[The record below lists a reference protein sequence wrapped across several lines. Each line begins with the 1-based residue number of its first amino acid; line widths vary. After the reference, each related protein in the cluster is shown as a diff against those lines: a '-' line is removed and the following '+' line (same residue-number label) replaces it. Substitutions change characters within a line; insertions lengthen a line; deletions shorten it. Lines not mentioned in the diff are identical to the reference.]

1 MKMIHVIAIVLLIIV
16 PMALILTAYSNSQL
30 KTIQYQVAYD
40 TKLRNSTYDAI
51 KAFQL
56 NMSNSSTSDFANSKI
71 RDIEA
76 SANVFY
82 TSLSKNF
89 TSNGY
94 TKETLKNYVPA
105 LVYTLY
111 DGYYIYSPYEN
122 TLDGIDLNNNSEY
135 SPGDLVY
142 GLKPYIYY
150 SCRYKPNN
158 DSDFVITYSLDS
170 YITIQGMLNG
180 EPINKSGYLLTGV
193 KANALETEY
202 KYGNVD
208 IETENGNLLQEN
220 IYIEDYKDSK
230 VEYNNTT
237 VINHYEGKC
246 IKAPHIKYQ
255 GTKYYLQGDN
265 EEDVGYKYKDYESG
279 HIFHM
284 LNEERL
290 DTDTPKAVD
299 TDSIEHNQQALQYYK
314 DAYKFKKFIES
325 NDTLNTLKSNDA
337 VRINGENYDE
347 NNPSPFTQGI
357 SIFGEL
363 DGSKSK
369 YIEDKDS
376 DFYLH
381 RTEVIKNAIE
391 SNLMVAIDNFNK
403 VSSSSTQF
411 AMPRLT
417 ESDWENLTNGISMI
431 SFLQGLSIGGKIFNS
446 YSIVSNDVNDDYV
459 GENSIYIVI
468 NGNSEGEGRGTYY
481 LPTDNT
487 LKNIDLTNAIGVF
500 NTNFEQRTI
509 IDTVKTGD
517 VEEKYEVNY
526 LPRVEYAAYTSVI
539 NPGDSQNN
547 KESVAKLMKKYATDN
562 SSSEKEKEIA
572 RIYYTALARERQ
584 GMYRIM
590 SYTD

>member
-56 NMSNSSTSDFANSKI
+56 NMSNSSTSNLANSKI
-71 RDIEA
+71 RDLEA

-82 TSLSKNF
+82 TSLSNNF
-89 TSNGY
+89 TANGY
-94 TKETLKNYVPA
+94 TKETIKNYVPA

-158 DSDFVITYSLDS
+158 TDSDFVITYSLDS
-170 YITIQGMLNG
+170 YITIQGKLDG
-180 EPINKSGYLLTGV
+180 QPINKSGYLLTGV
-193 KANALETEY
+193 NKSGTKY
-202 KYGNVD
+202 QYGNID
-208 IETENGNLLQEN
+208 IEIENGNLLQEN

-230 VEYNNTT
+230 VEDNNTT

-255 GTKYYLQGDN
+255 GTKYYLQVNN

-290 DTDTPKAVD
+290 DTDAPEDVNN
-299 TDSIEHNQQALQYYK
+299 DSIINNRQAIQYYE
-314 DAYKFKKFIES
+314 DAYEFKEFIK
-325 NDTLNTLKSNDA
+325 NNNILNSLKSNDA
-337 VRINGENYDE
+337 VRINGEKYDTDT
-347 NNPSPFTQGI
+347 SPFTQGI

-363 DGSKSK
+363 DGSESK

-376 DFYLH
+376 NFYLH

-431 SFLQGLSIGGKIFNS
+431 SFLQGLSIGGKIYNS

-468 NGNSEGEGRGTYY
+468 NGNSEKEEERGTYY

-509 IDTVKTGD
+509 IDTIKAGD
-517 VEEKYEVNY
+517 VEKKYEVNY

-539 NPGDSQNN
+539 NPGDSENS
-547 KESVAKLMKKYATDN
+547 KKTVSELMKEYANSTDM
-562 SSSEKEKEIA
+562 KEREIA
-572 RIYYTALARERQ
+572 RKYYMALGRERQ
-584 GMYRIM
+584 GMYRIL
-590 SYTD
+590 SDIY

>member
-56 NMSNSSTSDFANSKI
+56 NMSNSSTSNLANSKI
-71 RDIEA
+71 RDLEA

-82 TSLSKNF
+82 TSLSNNF
-89 TSNGY
+89 TANGY
-94 TKETLKNYVPA
+94 TKETIKNYVPA

-158 DSDFVITYSLDS
+158 TDSDFVITYSLDS
-170 YITIQGMLNG
+170 YITIQGKLDG
-180 EPINKSGYLLTGV
+180 QPINKSGYLLTGV
-193 KANALETEY
+193 NKSGTKY
-202 KYGNVD
+202 QYGNID
-208 IETENGNLLQEN
+208 IEIENGNLLQEN

-230 VEYNNTT
+230 VEDNNTT

-290 DTDTPKAVD
+290 DTDAPEDVNN
-299 TDSIEHNQQALQYYK
+299 DSIINNRQAIQYYE
-314 DAYKFKKFIES
+314 DAYEFKEFIK
-325 NDTLNTLKSNDA
+325 NNNILNSLKSNDA
-337 VRINGENYDE
+337 VRINGEKYDTDT
-347 NNPSPFTQGI
+347 SPFTQGI

-363 DGSKSK
+363 DGSESK

-431 SFLQGLSIGGKIFNS
+431 SFLQGLSIGGKIYNS

-468 NGNSEGEGRGTYY
+468 NGNSEKEEERGTYY

-509 IDTVKTGD
+509 IDTIKAGD
-517 VEEKYEVNY
+517 VEKKYEVNY

-539 NPGDSQNN
+539 NPGDSENS
-547 KESVAKLMKKYATDN
+547 KKTVSELMKEYANSTDM
-562 SSSEKEKEIA
+562 KEREIA
-572 RIYYTALARERQ
+572 RKYYMALGRERQ
-584 GMYRIM
+584 GMYRIL
-590 SYTD
+590 SDIY

>member
-1 MKMIHVIAIVLLIIV
+1 MKMIHVIAIALLIIV
-16 PMALILTAYSNSQL
+16 PMALILTSYSNSQL

-82 TSLSKNF
+82 TSLSNNF
-89 TSNGY
+89 TANGY

-150 SCRYKPNN
+150 SCRYKPNSE
-158 DSDFVITYSLDS
+158 SDFVITYSLDS
-170 YITIQGMLNG
+170 YITIQGMIDG
-180 EPINKSGYLLTGV
+180 ESINTSGYLLTGV
-193 KANALETEY
+193 NKSGTQY
-202 KYGNVD
+202 RNVD
-208 IETENGNLLQEN
+208 IKTENGNLLQEN
-220 IYIEDYKDSK
+220 IYIEDYKDSI
-230 VEYNNTT
+230 EGYNNIT
-237 VINHYEGKC
+237 VINYNYGKC
-246 IKAPHIKYQ
+246 IKAPNIKYN
-255 GTKYYLQGDN
+255 GTKYYLQGNNDV
-265 EEDVGYKYKDYESG
+265 DVGYKYKDYESG

-290 DTDTPKAVD
+290 DTIPPSEVTENEIMNNK
-299 TDSIEHNQQALQYYK
+299 QGQQYYK
-314 DAYKFKKFIES
+314 EAAEFKNFISSNSTLMNLES
-325 NDTLNTLKSNDA
+325 SDA
-337 VRINGENYDE
+337 VDVNGQEYNAEN
-347 NNPSPFTQGI
+347 SPFAQGI

-459 GENSIYIVI
+459 GEKSIYIVV
-468 NGNSEGEGRGTYY
+468 GDTYY
-481 LPTDNT
+481 LPTDIT
-487 LKNIDLTNAIGVF
+487 LKSKDLTNAIGVF

-539 NPGDSQNN
+539 NPGDSQNS
-547 KESVAKLMKKYATDN
+547 KKTVSELMKEYADSTDV
-562 SSSEKEKEIA
+562 KEKEIA
-572 RIYYTALARERQ
+572 RVYYTALARERQ

>member
-56 NMSNSSTSDFANSKI
+56 NMSNSSTSNFANSKI
-71 RDIEA
+71 RDLEA

-82 TSLSKNF
+82 TSLSNNF
-89 TSNGY
+89 TANGY
-94 TKETLKNYVPA
+94 TKETIKNYVPA

-170 YITIQGMLNG
+170 YITIQGMLDG
-180 EPINKSGYLLTGV
+180 ETINESGYLLTGV
-193 KANALETEY
+193 NKSGT
-202 KYGNVD
+202 KYQYGKVD
-208 IETENGNLLQEN
+208 IEAENGNLLQEN

-230 VEYNNTT
+230 VEDNNTT

-255 GTKYYLQGDN
+255 GTKYYLQGNND
-265 EEDVGYKYKDYESG
+265 EDVGYKYKDYESG

-290 DTDTPKAVD
+290 DTPAPDTVD
-299 TDSIEHNQQALQYYK
+299 ESSIIDNKQAIQYYEL
-314 DAYKFKKFIES
+314 AAKFKEYIL
-325 NDTLNTLKSNDA
+325 NHPTLRNLKSDHT
-337 VRINGENYDE
+337 VRINGENYDV
-347 NNPSPFTQGI
+347 NNQSPFTQGI

-381 RTEVIKNAIE
+381 RTEVIKNVIE

-446 YSIVSNDVNDDYV
+446 YSIVSNDVNNDYV

-547 KESVAKLMKKYATDN
+547 KESVVKLMKKYVTDN

>member
-56 NMSNSSTSDFANSKI
+56 NMSNSSTSNLANSKI
-71 RDIEA
+71 RDLEA

-82 TSLSKNF
+82 TSLSNNF
-89 TSNGY
+89 TANGY
-94 TKETLKNYVPA
+94 TKETIKNYVPA

-158 DSDFVITYSLDS
+158 TDSDFVITYSLDS
-170 YITIQGMLNG
+170 YITIQGKLDG
-180 EPINKSGYLLTGV
+180 QPINKSGYLLTGV
-193 KANALETEY
+193 NKSGTKY
-202 KYGNVD
+202 QYGNID
-208 IETENGNLLQEN
+208 IEIENGNLLQEN

-230 VEYNNTT
+230 VEDNNTT

-255 GTKYYLQGDN
+255 GTKYYLQVNN

-290 DTDTPKAVD
+290 DTDAPEDVNN
-299 TDSIEHNQQALQYYK
+299 DSIINNRQAIQYYE
-314 DAYKFKKFIES
+314 DAYEFKEFIK
-325 NDTLNTLKSNDA
+325 NNNILNSLKSNDA
-337 VRINGENYDE
+337 VRINGEKYDTDT
-347 NNPSPFTQGI
+347 SPFTQGI

-363 DGSKSK
+363 DGSESK

-431 SFLQGLSIGGKIFNS
+431 SFLQ
-446 YSIVSNDVNDDYV
+446 
-459 GENSIYIVI
+459 E
-468 NGNSEGEGRGTYY
+468 
-481 LPTDNT
+481 
-487 LKNIDLTNAIGVF
+487 A
-500 NTNFEQRTI
+500 
-509 IDTVKTGD
+509 
-517 VEEKYEVNY
+517 
-526 LPRVEYAAYTSVI
+526 
-539 NPGDSQNN
+539 
-547 KESVAKLMKKYATDN
+547 
-562 SSSEKEKEIA
+562 
-572 RIYYTALARERQ
+572 
-584 GMYRIM
+584 
-590 SYTD
+590 